1 MEKIKKSKQASEARM
16 QVLTEADKLVMSMK
30 DEANLEV
37 GKLAGAPAYDQL
49 LEDLI
54 VEALIRINEPVVSLV
69 CREADLAKV
78 KAAAPKAA
86 VTFKAKAM
94 ASETHK

>member
-1 MEKIKKSKQASEARM
+1 M

-37 GKLAGAPAYDQL
+37 GKLSGSPAYDQL

-54 VEALIRINEPVVSLV
+54 VEVSAASRRASPLTDT
-69 CREADLAKV
+69 APT
-78 KAAAPKAA
+78 AAP
-86 VTFKAKAM
+86 
-94 ASETHK
+94 